1 MRLFTLFAG
10 SQRILTINSDD
21 VQEAREALTTL
32 LGSTDGMVVRA
43 ASVNECLAWNSSAMT
58 ATREQ
63 RTEAPPAS
71 TPAGLPLV
79 QATKKPRRAVTASG
93 ASEGARPKVPPEAL
107 QRA

>member
-10 SQRILTINSDD
+10 SQRILTINADD

-71 TPAGLPLV
+71 TPAGLREV
-79 QATKKPRRAVTASG
+79 ARMHTTRGRTSRRVNRAI
-93 ASEGARPKVPPEAL
+93 EA
-107 QRA
+107 QFPVR